1 MLLPFKYPVFCNH
14 AKARSEALYSTGSVT
29 IEKSAEVAIIAMPIQ
44 HTVALFVD
52 AKIAMP
58 ATITQV
64 AAVDAKFTMGTNCER
79 RRKGA

>member
-1 MLLPFKYPVFCNH
+1 MLPLRYPVFCNH

-44 HTVALFVD
+44 HIVALFVV
-52 AKIAMP
+52 AKMAIP
-58 ATITQV
+58 ATMTQV
-64 AAVDAKFTMGTNCER
+64 AAVDAKFTIGTNCER